1 MASFTR
7 EELEQMRRS
16 EIRTLAVSEQF
27 GMSPKDAVSAASKDL
42 VDYILS
48 KQGEGGKAGA
58 KAGKKAAG
66 KAAPAVEP
74 EPETEPE
81 VAEEE
86 APSASKS
93 SKKEENAITGRI
105 DKLGLAL
112 DEAEKN
118 LTGEIGSVQQQVY
131 VLMAMVKLMLGTTDL
146 EPKDIDVAIEEA
158 TEEFE
163 YQGKE

>member
-163 YQGKE
+163 SQGKE